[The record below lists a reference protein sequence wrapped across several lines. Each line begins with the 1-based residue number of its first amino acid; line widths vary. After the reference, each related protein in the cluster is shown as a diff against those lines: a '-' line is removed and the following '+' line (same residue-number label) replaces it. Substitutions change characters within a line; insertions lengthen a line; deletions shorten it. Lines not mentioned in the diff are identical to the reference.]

1 MVFALI
7 PAAGRGARMG
17 GVKKPYI
24 EIAGIPILA
33 LTVRKFQD
41 CPLIEGIVLVVAKE
55 DVERCRC
62 EIVERFGFDKVV
74 AIVPGGATRRKSVF
88 NGLKTVEGMA
98 NLVVIHDG
106 VRPFASFDLIKRCL
120 EEGRKWGAA
129 TAAVPVKDTIKEGDE
144 KGFAVKTLDR
154 NRLWA
159 IQTPQVFKF
168 DLIMEAHRLAE
179 RDEIEATDDARLV
192 ERMGVKVKL
201 VMGSYQNIKITT
213 PEDLIIAEAILK
225 RCSGSA

>member
-1 MVFALI
+1 
-7 PAAGRGARMG
+7 MG

-24 EIAGIPILA
+24 EIAGTPILA

-41 CPLIEGIVLVVAKE
+41 CPSIDGIALVVAEE
-55 DVERCRC
+55 DVERCRS

-74 AIVPGGATRRKSVF
+74 SIVPGGETRRESVF
-88 NGLKTVEGMA
+88 SGLRAIEGRGVD
-98 NLVVIHDG
+98 LVAIHDG
-106 VRPFASFDLIKRCL
+106 VRPFVGIELIERCL
-120 EEGRKWGAA
+120 EEGRRWGAA

-144 KGFAVKTLDR
+144 EGFAAKTLDR
-154 NRLWA
+154 SRLWA
-159 IQTPQVFKF
+159 IQTPQVFRF

-179 RDEIEATDDARLV
+179 KEGIEATDDAGLV

-201 VMGSYQNIKITT
+201 VMGSYENIKITT
-213 PEDLIIAEAILK
+213 PEDLIFAEAILK